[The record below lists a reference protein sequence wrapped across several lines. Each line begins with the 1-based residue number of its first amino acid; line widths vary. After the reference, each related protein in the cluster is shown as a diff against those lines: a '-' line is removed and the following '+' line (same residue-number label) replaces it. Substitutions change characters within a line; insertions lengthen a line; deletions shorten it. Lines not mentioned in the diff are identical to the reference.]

1 MENVPDPF
9 SSHALPKEEL
19 NSLVQD
25 YYLPYFGKL
34 QELTNV
40 PFEASTY
47 TDIQGNPVFRKQF
60 LATLKYVDLIG
71 WCVGPAT
78 GTLRVRIPCPKCHYA
93 EKYAD
98 RTELVK
104 LNDDEAVFRCMCL
117 NHGSYE
123 VLVTE
128 ENREIYLDLNTLYR
142 NLVKEMVCAT
152 HKDKLYV
159 MVKGGDWAFSTQ
171 PVDWALGVLGYTS
184 VQVPMRIFTP
194 QIVTETGAKLSK
206 SLIRDGDTSLEEVP
220 EWILDMGKFEKHNP
234 DYVDYIVWLVELF
247 LSHPRHMYRSYSYQE
262 IIRIFKQKK

>member
-1 MENVPDPF
+1 MIRRRGVQSRAARVCAQTGWRKPDRTRGKRSADF
-9 SSHALPKEEL
+9 SL
-19 NSLVQD
+19 
-25 YYLPYFGKL
+25 
-34 QELTNV
+34 
-40 PFEASTY
+40 
-47 TDIQGNPVFRKQF
+47 
-60 LATLKYVDLIG
+60 
-71 WCVGPAT
+71 
-78 GTLRVRIPCPKCHYA
+78 
-93 EKYAD
+93 AD
-98 RTELVK
+98 RFRRCYDCRSEG
-104 LNDDEAVFRCMCL
+104 NDETIFFDICSVRL
-117 NHGSYE
+117 TKKPTLQSTHGSSIPKTG
-123 VLVTE
+123 VFIHRKGNGIVSVTE
-128 ENREIYLDLNTLYR
+128 GNKQIYLDLNTLYR